1 VRGTSTAAI
10 AGELI
15 AVDDGCNLQLSSA
28 LSFIYTPIHPQQSS
42 IHLQVFIQHNLQT
55 MSAFLAFRSAAVSVL
70 RPRTTRPLG
79 GQLDGLT
86 TSPLFQ
92 TTVRGLKER
101 SHPKNLQI
109 PHGVVQ
115 VQDADGTLHHPHKLV
130 KIMEGVDTTTHVVRL
145 VSEHPPTVRIL
156 TRVEDEMARI
166 ERKLEKK
173 IQEGKKGRAVE
184 TMEVRFK
191 WITSGGDFEHK
202 LAKARAELED
212 GGRRVELSF
221 GAKKNAKWPTME
233 EQSEVLQNVV
243 DRLADVGTE
252 WRAREF
258 KAGAVRVSL
267 QPVTQK
273 AKLQTLTQD
282 EIEALAK
289 EKLKKT
295 ERAVAH
301 AKKIQEK
308 RELFLEP

>member
-1 VRGTSTAAI
+1 
-10 AGELI
+10 
-15 AVDDGCNLQLSSA
+15 
-28 LSFIYTPIHPQQSS
+28 
-42 IHLQVFIQHNLQT
+42 
-55 MSAFLAFRSAAVSVL
+55 MSAFLAFRSAAVLVL
-70 RPRTTRPLG
+70 RPRTTRTLG
-79 GQLDGLT
+79 GQLDALT

-92 TTVRGLKER
+92 TTIRGLKDR

-109 PHGVVQ
+109 PYNVVQ

-166 ERKLEKK
+166 ERKMKKK
-173 IQEGKKGRAVE
+173 IQEGKKGRAAE
-184 TMEVRFK
+184 TMELRFK
-191 WITSGGDFEHK
+191 WVTSGADFEHK

-221 GAKKNAKWPTME
+221 GGKKGQRWPTME
-233 EQSEVLQNVV
+233 EQHEVLQNVV

-252 WRAREF
+252 WQGRDF
-258 KAGAVRVSL
+258 KAGAVRLSL
-267 QPVTQK
+267 QPVAQK
-273 AKLQTLTQD
+273 GRVQAPTQD
-282 EIEALAK
+282 EIETLAK

-301 AKKIQEK
+301 MKKTQET
-308 RELFLEP
+308 REHSQP

>member
-1 VRGTSTAAI
+1 
-10 AGELI
+10 
-15 AVDDGCNLQLSSA
+15 
-28 LSFIYTPIHPQQSS
+28 
-42 IHLQVFIQHNLQT
+42 

-70 RPRTTRPLG
+70 RPQTTRTLG

-92 TTVRGLKER
+92 TTIRGLKER

-109 PHGVVQ
+109 PYEVVQ
-115 VQDADGTLHHPHKLV
+115 VLDADDTLHHPHRLV

-166 ERKLEKK
+166 ERKMSKK
-173 IQEGKKGRAVE
+173 IQEGKKGRAME

-191 WITSGGDFEHK
+191 WVTSGGDFEHK

-221 GAKKNAKWPTME
+221 GGKKGQRWPTKE
-233 EQSEVLQNVV
+233 EQDEVFQNVV

-252 WRAREF
+252 WRGRDF
-258 KAGAVRVSL
+258 KSGAVRVSL
-267 QPVTQK
+267 QPVVQK
-273 AKLQTLTQD
+273 ARIQALTQD
-282 EIEALAK
+282 EIEVLAK

-295 ERAVAH
+295 ERAVVH
-301 AKKIQEK
+301 MKKTQEK
-308 RELFLEP
+308 RDLSNEP